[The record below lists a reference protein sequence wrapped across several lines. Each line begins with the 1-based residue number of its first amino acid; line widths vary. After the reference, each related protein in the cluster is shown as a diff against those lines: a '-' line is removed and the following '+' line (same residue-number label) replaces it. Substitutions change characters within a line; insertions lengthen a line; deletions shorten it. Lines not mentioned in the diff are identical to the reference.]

1 MSWKRWLFCNQK
13 AFLLQVVLHELKKQ
27 PFQSNKN
34 ILFCRNFSNC
44 TWKSSAFTKQKVFY
58 FQKALRIALK
68 NHLFVHKKLFFC
80 TNLSSLFS
88 KISHFHKPKAFFLYQ
103 PFHIALQST
112 PFPPSISHS
121 HPAITY
127 CLQRIRLFF
136 VVRSKSLR
144 CNTGTSHR
152 FKAFS
157 PPFCAK
163 NRFRLVPP
171 ENSAEIYFDRA
182 LNRRSQ
188 DGVPCAFWLLFA
200 QRKKWQAVPFA
211 GSFEVFQ
218 TSIQLA
224 AIAASLRQ
232 T

>member
-1 MSWKRWLFCNQK
+1 MVCWKK
-13 AFLLQVVLHELKKQ
+13 AFLYRLVLHELKTLAFLQPKSFSSPSCLVWAEKQ

-80 TNLSSLFS
+80 TSPSSLFS

-127 CLQRIRLFF
+127 LQRTRSFF
-136 VVRSKSLR
+136 R
-144 CNTGTSHR
+144 C
-152 FKAFS
+152 
-157 PPFCAK
+157 P
-163 NRFRLVPP
+163 L
-171 ENSAEIYFDRA
+171 
-182 LNRRSQ
+182 
-188 DGVPCAFWLLFA
+188 
-200 QRKKWQAVPFA
+200 
-211 GSFEVFQ
+211 
-218 TSIQLA
+218 
-224 AIAASLRQ
+224 
-232 T
+232 